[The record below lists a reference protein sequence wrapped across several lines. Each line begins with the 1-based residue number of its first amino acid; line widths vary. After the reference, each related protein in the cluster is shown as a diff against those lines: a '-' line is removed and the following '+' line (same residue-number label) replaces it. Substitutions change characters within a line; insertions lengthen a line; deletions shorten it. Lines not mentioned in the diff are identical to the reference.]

1 MPLETII
8 AGVMMASL
16 VLYALLGGAD
26 YGGGVWD
33 LFAFG
38 RRAREQRALIAEAIS
53 PVWEANHV
61 WLILLVVVLFTAFP
75 PAFAAIATALHVPIT
90 LLLIGIVLRGTAF
103 TFRTY
108 DLQRDDVQRRWSLVF
123 SIASIITPILLGTTL
138 GAIASG
144 TIRVENGNVTS
155 GFFSSWLAPFPL
167 AVGFFALALFAFLAA
182 VYLTVEAEGRRTGE
196 ATQRG
201 QTDEADGGRPG
212 VDPRGETAG
221 KEDRGAGEVKQRRV
235 TAAAERGELQ
245 EDFRLRALVAGVVVG
260 LLALTVFVLA
270 KTGAPTVRAGI
281 SRTWWALG
289 LHLFT
294 AIFATGAF
302 VTLWTRRYRAARV
315 CAAAQV
321 TLILLGWAFA
331 QFPHLVEPD
340 ITLTSAAAPQITL
353 QLLLGALAAGAI
365 LLFPSYY
372 YLFRIFKAE

>member
-1 MPLETII
+1 MLPLETII
-8 AGVMMASL
+8 AGVMVGSL

-38 RRAREQRALIAEAIS
+38 PRAREQRKLIAEAIS

-61 WLILLVVVLFTAFP
+61 WLILVIVILFTAFP
-75 PAFAAIATALHVPIT
+75 PAFAAIATALHIPIT
-90 LLLIGIVLRGTAF
+90 LLLIGIGLRGTAF

-108 DLQRDDVQRRWSLVF
+108 DVQRDDVQRRWSIVF

-144 TIRVENGNVTS
+144 TVRVENGAVTS
-155 GFFSSWLAPFPL
+155 GFFRSWLAPFPL
-167 AVGFFALALFAFLAA
+167 AVGVFALALFAFLAA
-182 VYLTVEAEGRRTGE
+182 VYLTLEAR
-196 ATQRG
+196 
-201 QTDEADGGRPG
+201 
-212 VDPRGETAG
+212 
-221 KEDRGAGEVKQRRV
+221 
-235 TAAAERGELQ
+235 ERKLQ
-245 EDFRLRALVAGVVVG
+245 EDFRMRAIISGVAVG
-260 LLALTVFVLA
+260 LLALTVFILA

-281 SRTWWALG
+281 SRSWWALG
-289 LHLFT
+289 LHVLT
-294 AIFATGAF
+294 AIFAGGAF
-302 VTLWTRRYRAARV
+302 VTLWTRRYRLARV

-340 ITLTSAAAPQITL
+340 LTISSAAAPQITL

>member
-1 MPLETII
+1 VLPLETII
-8 AGVMMASL
+8 AGVMVGSL

-38 RRAREQRALIAEAIS
+38 PRAREQRKLIADAIS

-61 WLILLVVVLFTAFP
+61 WLILVVVILFTAFP
-75 PAFAAIATALHVPIT
+75 PAFAAIATALHIPIT

-108 DLQRDDVQRRWSLVF
+108 DVQRDDVQRRWSIVF
-123 SIASIITPILLGTTL
+123 SIASIITPILLGTAL

-144 TIRVENGNVTS
+144 TIRVENGAVTS
-155 GFFSSWLAPFPL
+155 GFFRSWLAPFPL
-167 AVGFFALALFAFLAA
+167 AVGLFALALFAFLAA
-182 VYLTVEAEGRRTGE
+182 VYLTLEAR
-196 ATQRG
+196 
-201 QTDEADGGRPG
+201 
-212 VDPRGETAG
+212 
-221 KEDRGAGEVKQRRV
+221 
-235 TAAAERGELQ
+235 ERKLQ
-245 EDFRLRALVAGVVVG
+245 EDFRMRAIIAGVAVG
-260 LLALTVFVLA
+260 LLALMVFILA

-281 SRTWWALG
+281 SRSWWALG
-289 LHLFT
+289 LHILT
-294 AIFATGAF
+294 AIFATSAF
-302 VTLWTRRYRAARV
+302 VTLWTRRYRLARV

-340 ITLTSAAAPQITL
+340 LTISSAAAPQITL

>member
-1 MPLETII
+1 LPLETII
-8 AGVMMASL
+8 AGVMIASL

-38 RRAREQRALIAEAIS
+38 RRPREQRALIAEAIS

-61 WLILLVVVLFTAFP
+61 WLMLVIVILFTAFP
-75 PAFAAIATALHVPIT
+75 PAFAAIATALHIPIT

-108 DLQRDDVQRRWSLVF
+108 DVQRDEVQRRWSLVF
-123 SIASIITPILLGTTL
+123 SIASIITPILLGTIL

-144 TIRVENGNVTS
+144 TIHVENGLMTS
-155 GFFSSWLAPFPL
+155 GFFRPWLAPFPL

-182 VYLTVEAEGRRTGE
+182 VYLTL
-196 ATQRG
+196 
-201 QTDEADGGRPG
+201 
-212 VDPRGETAG
+212 ET
-221 KEDRGAGEVKQRRV
+221 R
-235 TAAAERGELQ
+235 ERELQ
-245 EDFRLRALVAGVVVG
+245 EDFRQRALVAGVLVG

-270 KTGAPTVRAGI
+270 QTGAPTVRAGI
-281 SRTWWALG
+281 SRTWWALILHICTG
-289 LHLFT
+289 L
-294 AIFATGAF
+294 FATGAF
-302 VTLWTRRYRAARV
+302 YALWARRFRVARV

-331 QFPHLVEPD
+331 QYPHIVEPD
-340 ITLTSAAAPQITL
+340 ITIFSAAAPRITL
-353 QLLLGALAAGAI
+353 QLLLAALVAGAV

-372 YLFRIFKAE
+372 YLFRIFKREAAR

>member
-8 AGVMMASL
+8 AGVMIASL

-38 RRAREQRALIAEAIS
+38 PRARRQRTLIAEAIG

-61 WLILLVVVLFTAFP
+61 WLILVIVILFTAFP
-75 PAFAAIATALHVPIT
+75 PAFAVIATALHIPIT

-103 TFRTY
+103 TFRSY
-108 DLQRDDVQRRWSLVF
+108 DSQRDDVQRRWSLVF

-144 TIRVENGNVTS
+144 TIRVENGMVTS
-155 GFFSSWLAPFPL
+155 GFFDSWLAPFPF

-182 VYLTVEAEGRRTGE
+182 VYLTVEAE
-196 ATQRG
+196 
-201 QTDEADGGRPG
+201 
-212 VDPRGETAG
+212 
-221 KEDRGAGEVKQRRV
+221 EDR
-235 TAAAERGELQ
+235 ELQ
-245 EDFRLRALVAGVVVG
+245 EDFRRRALIAGVVVG
-260 LLALTVFVLA
+260 VLALTVFVLA
-270 KTGAPTVRAGI
+270 GTGAPTVRAGI
-281 SRTWWALG
+281 SRTSWALG
-289 LHLFT
+289 LHFLT
-294 AIFATGAF
+294 AVAALSAF
-302 VTLWTRRYRAARV
+302 FTLWIRRYKVARI

-340 ITLTSAAAPQITL
+340 VTLWSAAAPQITL
-353 QLLLGALAAGAI
+353 QLLLGALVAGAL

>member
-8 AGVMMASL
+8 AGVMVASL

-61 WLILLVVVLFTAFP
+61 WLILVIVILFTAFP
-75 PAFAAIATALHVPIT
+75 PAFAAIATALHIPIT

-108 DLQRDDVQRRWSLVF
+108 DVQRDDVQRRWSLVF

-144 TIRVENGNVTS
+144 TIRVENGFVTS

-182 VYLTVEAEGRRTGE
+182 VYLTVEAEQRVRNEGRRRVTVE
-196 ATQRG
+196 AEQPVMSEGKPRVMV
-201 QTDEADGGRPG
+201 EADG
-212 VDPRGETAG
+212 
-221 KEDRGAGEVKQRRV
+221 
-235 TAAAERGELQ
+235 GELQ
-245 EDFRLRALVAGVVVG
+245 EDFRLRALVAAVVVG
-260 LLALTVFVLA
+260 FLALTVFVLA

-289 LHLFT
+289 LHSFT

-302 VTLWTRRYRAARV
+302 GTLWTRRYRVARV

-331 QFPHLVEPD
+331 QFPHLVEPN
-340 ITLTSAAAPQITL
+340 ITITSAAAPQITL
-353 QLLLGALAAGAI
+353 QLLLAALAAGAI